1 MKRLQV
7 ASLVLV
13 GVAGLALSSCSGK
26 LRPITKDQVRV
37 QPDPLTLVGG
47 QVPAKI
53 SVSIPA
59 KAFPKKATLRITPV
73 LRYSGGEKWGQSYG
87 YQGENVYGNDIVVNY
102 KNGGNLQLNFSVPY
116 ASAMSASELYL
127 VFQGKKGSRSV
138 KLSDLKIADGVIST
152 EALASV
158 EGILPAIAPD
168 GFQRIITEEYD
179 ADIMFQI
186 QQSNVRSSELK
197 KDDVEEWKYIV
208 QNAKE
213 TPNQRVSVEVQS
225 YASPEGGRALNE
237 RLSQSREQ
245 NTTSALKR
253 EFKAQD
259 MAGVAIDAHYTAQ
272 DWEGFRRL
280 VEASDLQDKEL
291 VLRVLSMYPDTES
304 REREIRN
311 ISAIFSKL
319 TEEILPRLRRSR
331 LVANVE
337 IIGKSDDE
345 IQEFVEKAPGHL
357 TIEELLYAA
366 TLAKTDDAKVRI
378 YQMVNKIFPKD
389 YRAYNNIGAI
399 LYSQGQLDQAETWFK
414 AAAERGSSSA
424 IDMNLGLLELAKGNL
439 SEATAKITSATDV
452 PELGQ
457 ALGFLYLQQGEY
469 AKAATAFGSTVS
481 DNAAVAQILNQDY
494 SSALK
499 TIAAIAKPT
508 AKTYLIKAIAAARTQ
523 DANLALES
531 LRQVAQL
538 DPSLLLGLERNL
550 EFSTLLSNPSFRQ
563 LLSTVTSLGR

>member
-1 MKRLQV
+1 MKKLQV
-7 ASLVLV
+7 TSLVLV
-13 GVAGLALSSCSGK
+13 GVAGLTLGSCSGK
-26 LRPITKDQVRV
+26 LRPITKDQVSV
-37 QPDPLTLVGG
+37 NPAPLALVGG

-53 SVSIPA
+53 SVSIPS
-59 KAFPKKATLRITPV
+59 KAFPKKASLRITPV

-102 KNGGNLQLNFSVPY
+102 KNGGNLQLSFSVPY
-116 ASAMSASELYL
+116 VSAMSSSELYL

-138 KLSDLKIADGVIST
+138 QLSDLKIADGVVST

-158 EGILPAIAPD
+158 EGILPAVAPD

-186 QQSNVRSSELK
+186 QQANVRSSELK
-197 KDDVEEWKYIV
+197 KEDVEEWKYIV

-259 MAGVAIDAHYTAQ
+259 MAGVPIDAHYTAQ

-337 IIGKSDDE
+337 IIGKSDEE

-357 TIEELLYAA
+357 SIEELLYAA
-366 TLAKTDDAKVRI
+366 TLTEADNEKIRI
-378 YQMVNKIFPKD
+378 YQLVNKVFPKD
-389 YRAYNNIGAI
+389 YRAYNNIGAV
-399 LYSQGQLDQAETWFK
+399 LYRQGLLDQAETWFK
-414 AAAERGSSSA
+414 AAAQRSKSSEVT
-424 IDMNLGLLELAKGNL
+424 MNLGLLELAKGNIA
-439 SEATAKITSATDV
+439 EATTQITSATNV

-469 AKAATAFGSTVS
+469 AKAVTAFGSTVS
-481 DNAAVAQILNQDY
+481 ENAAVAQILNQDY

-508 AKTYLIKAIAAARTQ
+508 AKTYLIKAIAGARTQ
-523 DANLALES
+523 DANLVLES

-538 DPSLLLGLERNL
+538 DPSLLYGLERNL
-550 EFSTLLSNPSFRQ
+550 EFSALLSNPSIRQ
-563 LLSTVTSLGR
+563 LLSAQSALGR